1 MEPEPNECKSCFT
14 VIEDGQEYHECTNPK
29 NLDKNPHKLCKKCYE
44 ELLKGYDYEDELLD
58 ARTLAP
64 TPKQNADGSIML
76 DAFDRPI
83 LMNDKELI
91 QFYKMQKHVKHD
103 EGCPWKDGKL
113 VKKIMGQPVNLRVT
127 DGAAAAAV
135 FASGGD
141 DYDDDLRKAM
151 EISLSDV
158 QPAVK
163 GAVAM
168 RRPSSGR
175 PSWGQGAAA
184 AVEGDD
190 YDDDLRQAM
199 ENSLSDVQP
208 AVKGAVAMRRPSS
221 GQGAVVMG
229 RPSWGQDAAAA
240 VEEEDPDIVA
250 ALLASSGVE
259 HNPIEIIYSTLHDNR
274 IHVSE
279 ADVRKEFQDFSRQ
292 NPHIPTEEAIRQIIN
307 MFKFPRV
314 VRVMNR
320 VRKELTDLAA
330 EPISDDRLRSE
341 VQRILERES
350 NEDAAVGL
358 VVQNLTPNYF
368 AGGRSKKSKMSKS
381 RRGKKSKMTKSRTGK
396 KSKMTT
402 TRRRRN

>member
-1 MEPEPNECKSCFT
+1 MEPEPNECKSCFR

-29 NLDKNPHKLCKKCYE
+29 NLDKNPHKLCKNCYE

-168 RRPSSGR
+168 RRPSSG
-175 PSWGQGAAA
+175 
-184 AVEGDD
+184 
-190 YDDDLRQAM
+190 
-199 ENSLSDVQP
+199 
-208 AVKGAVAMRRPSS
+208 
-221 GQGAVVMG
+221 QGAVVMGRG

-292 NPHIPTEEAIRQIIN
+292 NPHIQTEEAIRQIIN

-381 RRGKKSKMTKSRTGK
+381 RRGKKSKMTKSRRGK